1 MSVLEDLARRV
12 IGSWEDGDLAQAVHD
27 LDVYLREQD
36 ELRAAH
42 EGTIQAAVANFEED
56 DCQVGSDPILSVAED
71 AVWVQA
77 WVRVEIEDALA

>member
-1 MSVLEDLARRV
+1 MTVLEDLARRV
-12 IGSWEDGDLAQAVHD
+12 IGSWEGGDLAQAVRD

-42 EGTIQAAVANFEED
+42 EGTIRAAIANFEEG
-56 DCQVGSDPILSVAED
+56 DCQVDTDPLLSVAED

-77 WVRVEIEDALA
+77 WVRIETEEN

>member
-1 MSVLEDLARRV
+1 MSILEDLARRV
-12 IGSWEDGDLAQAVHD
+12 IGSWEDGDLAGAVRD

-42 EGTIQAAVANFEED
+42 EGTIQAAIANFEED
-56 DCQVGSDPILSVAED
+56 DGQVVGDSPLLSVAED

-77 WVRVEIEDALA
+77 WVRVETEEVV

>member
-1 MSVLEDLARRV
+1 MSILEDLARRV
-12 IGSWEDGDLAQAVHD
+12 IGSWEDGNLAGAVRD

-42 EGTIQAAVANFEED
+42 AQDIGFANHRFGD
-56 DCQVGSDPILSVAED
+56 DECQVPDNPLISVAED

-77 WVRVEIEDALA
+77 WVRVEIEEVV

>member
-1 MSVLEDLARRV
+1 MSTLEDLARRV
-12 IGSWEDGDLAQAVHD
+12 IGSWADGDLSGAVRD
-27 LDVYLREQD
+27 LDLYLREQD

-56 DCQVGSDPILSVAED
+56 DCQVVGDRPLLSVAED

-77 WVRVEIEDALA
+77 WVRIETEEN